1 MRRKKL
7 KRRKKSNKFVKRINY
22 SLNSIVES
30 EIKKHSLRID
40 FSKESLKNF
49 KFKSIENSKLHED
62 LTDIPFI
69 TIDGEDSKDFD
80 DAVWAV
86 KNKNEIDI
94 MIAIADVSFYVQEN
108 DKIDQ
113 EAKKRGNSFYF
124 PNKVLPMIPEFLSN
138 DLCSL
143 SPNNKRACLVV
154 KAKINLNGNLIS
166 SRFSRAVIK
175 SKARLNYTE
184 VEEYLTNKLKN
195 NLNDEIIFLLKNLNF
210 AFNALKKNS
219 VKRGKIELDH
229 DSFKIKKE
237 KTNENFTFLKEKSLS
252 SNKLIEELMVF
263 ANKIVADFIREK
275 KILTL
280 YRNHEEPSEEK
291 KEKLNIF
298 LKKSKIINKSK
309 EFNNQKEF
317 NEILNQIKNVKT
329 ENIVENILRS
339 QSKAYYHYK
348 NKGHFGLALQ
358 NYTHFTSPIRRYSD
372 LIVHRSIINKLFNGK
387 INKEKISESLCEHLL
402 DQEKKAES
410 IERSIF
416 DRACCLY
423 LKKSK
428 KKYFSG
434 FIDGITD
441 FGMFIKAIE
450 LPFSGLARFNVLSD
464 DYYIYDEI
472 KSCIIG
478 KKSGNLFQIGQK
490 ISFKIKNIDINKGR
504 ISLNNIKKIIN

>member
-275 KILTL
+275 K
-280 YRNHEEPSEEK
+280 
-291 KEKLNIF
+291 NI
-298 LKKSKIINKSK
+298 N
-309 EFNNQKEF
+309 
-317 NEILNQIKNVKT
+317 
-329 ENIVENILRS
+329 
-339 QSKAYYHYK
+339 
-348 NKGHFGLALQ
+348 
-358 NYTHFTSPIRRYSD
+358 
-372 LIVHRSIINKLFNGK
+372 
-387 INKEKISESLCEHLL
+387 
-402 DQEKKAES
+402 
-410 IERSIF
+410 
-416 DRACCLY
+416 
-423 LKKSK
+423 
-428 KKYFSG
+428 
-434 FIDGITD
+434 FI
-441 FGMFIKAIE
+441 
-450 LPFSGLARFNVLSD
+450 
-464 DYYIYDEI
+464 
-472 KSCIIG
+472 
-478 KKSGNLFQIGQK
+478 
-490 ISFKIKNIDINKGR
+490 
-504 ISLNNIKKIIN
+504 